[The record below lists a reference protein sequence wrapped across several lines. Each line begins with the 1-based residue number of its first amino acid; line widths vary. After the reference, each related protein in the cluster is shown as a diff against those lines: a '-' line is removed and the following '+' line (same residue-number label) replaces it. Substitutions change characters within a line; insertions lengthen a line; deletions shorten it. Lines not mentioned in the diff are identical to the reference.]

1 MTLAEVLLLKQPW
14 LIQPAALQAMA
25 AASRLFPNGCSELTA
40 EPKSPLL
47 CVEDGVGIVALNGP
61 MMRRPDVFSQILFGA
76 TDTEELLEALE
87 EALERP
93 DIEAVF
99 LDIDS
104 PGGAVTGTPELAQAV
119 ADTCKEKPV
128 YAFSSGLMCSAAYW
142 VASQAQAIYVTP
154 SARVGSI
161 GVVQPVVDQSEALR
175 SQGIKVEVF
184 SVGKFKG
191 MCTPGVPLTEDQRLM
206 IQSNIEE
213 VAGDFHA
220 AVLSR
225 GRKIPAEAME
235 GQDFSGKQA
244 QKFNLAGVVRD
255 RSEALRRLRSY
266 HASSA
271 KMCLR
276 VDTKTFAMS
285 KSIEDQLS
293 EAVAR
298 VHALEADAQASAALL
313 TEASAS
319 AEKFKQQI
327 AALSHE
333 RDQMGT
339 ELGSVRK
346 ALEAA
351 NAKALSLETREQD
364 LEKRAALRAAEIVA
378 STGTSNPARITPDG
392 DAGGHGPERQ
402 TPEERIAHYNDLIK
416 RKQPKAAAEF
426 YQKHIQT
433 LFNA

>member
-14 LIQPAALQAMA
+14 LIQPAAFQAMA

-40 EPKSPLL
+40 GPNSPLL
-47 CVEDGVGIVALNGP
+47 CVEDGIGIVALNGP

-93 DIEAVF
+93 DIEAVL

-104 PGGAVTGTPELAQAV
+104 PGGSVTGTPELAQAV

-213 VAGDFHA
+213 VARDFHA

-266 HASSA
+266 HASSI
-271 KMCLR
+271 KGCLR

-285 KSIEDQLS
+285 KPIEDQLS

-327 AALSHE
+327 AAMSLE
-333 RDQMGT
+333 RDQIGA
-339 ELGSVRK
+339 ELGSIRK

-351 NAKALSLETREQD
+351 NAKALSLESREQD
-364 LEKRAALRAAEIVA
+364 LEKRAALRAAEIVS

-392 DAGGHGPERQ
+392 DTGGHSPERQ